1 MVVVAAVVVVEK
13 ILCVTGGVVC
23 VDDNSWTSGKEG
35 WVAIPHIPGEL
46 VLVLLVVVRAR
57 RT

>member
-1 MVVVAAVVVVEK
+1 MVVVEE
-13 ILCVTGGVVC
+13 ILCVTGCVVC

-46 VLVLLVVVRAR
+46 VLVLLVVLLMVLRAR